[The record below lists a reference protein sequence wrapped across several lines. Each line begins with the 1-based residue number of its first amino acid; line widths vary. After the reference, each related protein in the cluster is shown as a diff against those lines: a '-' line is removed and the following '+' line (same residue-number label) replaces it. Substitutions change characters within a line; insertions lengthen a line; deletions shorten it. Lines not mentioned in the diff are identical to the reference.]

1 MNVVTVSAYLP
12 HPANSGGRI
21 RTLNLLTR
29 LARRHSITFIANR
42 CKDHSESL
50 AARAFLKDHGMDV
63 VEVEQAAVAPKKG
76 PAFYLRLAAN
86 LASKVP
92 YSVASH
98 ISPAM
103 ETAVR
108 SLASRQSVDLW
119 QAEWAASIEAFKSI
133 PGARKI
139 VMAPN
144 VETLIWERYAVTEP
158 NPLKRWYINQQARK
172 FERYERQTFAAAER
186 VVTVTLDDAA
196 LVRERFG
203 MSRVD
208 VVDNGIDR
216 AYFESVKPE
225 RDPRKILFLG
235 SLDWRPNLDAISLL
249 LDEIFPKVLAEV
261 PEATLAIVGRGPS
274 ESLRKRIEATPSARL
289 HADVADVRP
298 YLAESGSMV
307 VPLRIGGGSRLKI
320 LEALATGLPVIST
333 KVGAEGLELRDGIE
347 IEIADTPEAIA
358 QGLVRS
364 IREPRRAAEIAA
376 KGRALVLE
384 RYDWD
389 HLAEVLERSWERC
402 LN

>member
-1 MNVVTVSAYLP
+1 MNVVTVSSYLP

-29 LARRHSITFIANR
+29 LARRHTITFIANR
-42 CKDHSESL
+42 CANPAESR
-50 AARAFLKDHGMDV
+50 AARSFLKAHGMEV
-63 VEVEQAAVAPKKG
+63 VEVEQAAIPPKKG

-98 ISPAM
+98 TSPAI
-103 ETAVR
+103 EVAVR
-108 SLASRQSVDLW
+108 AFASRQSVDLW
-119 QAEWAASIEAFKSI
+119 QAEWAASVEAFRSI
-133 PGARKI
+133 AGARKI

-144 VETLIWERYAVTEP
+144 VETLIWERYAVNET

-172 FERYERQTFAAAER
+172 FERFERRTFAAAER
-186 VVTVTLDDAA
+186 VVTVTHDDAA
-196 LVRERFG
+196 LVRDRFG

-216 AYFESVKPE
+216 AYFEGVKPD

-249 LDEIFPKVLAEV
+249 LDDIFPKVLAEV
-261 PEATLAIVGRGPS
+261 PEATLDIVGRGPS

-298 YLAESGSMV
+298 YLATNGAMV

-333 KVGAEGLELRDGIE
+333 TVGAEGLELRDGVE

-358 QGLVRS
+358 QGLIRA
-364 IREPRRAAEIAA
+364 IREPRRAAGIAA
-376 KGRALVLE
+376 KGRALVLD

-389 HLAEVLERSWERC
+389 HLAEALERSWERC
-402 LN
+402 LT

>member
-12 HPANSGGRI
+12 YPANSGGRI

-29 LARRHSITFIANR
+29 LARRHTITFVANR
-42 CKDHSESL
+42 CSDPSESL
-50 AARAFLKDHGMDV
+50 AARAFLKDHGMNV

-76 PAFYLRLAAN
+76 PSFYLRLAAN

-108 SLASRQSVDLW
+108 SLASRKSVDLW

-144 VETLIWERYAVTEP
+144 VETLIWERYAVNEP
-158 NPLKRWYINQQARK
+158 NPLKRWYIHQQASK
-172 FERYERQTFAAAER
+172 FEQYERQTFAAAER
-186 VVTVTLDDAA
+186 VVTVTHDDAA

-216 AYFESVKPE
+216 AYFESVKPA

-235 SLDWRPNLDAISLL
+235 SLDWRPNLDAIGLL
-249 LDEIFPKVLAEV
+249 LDDIFPKVLEAV
-261 PEATLAIVGRGPS
+261 PDATLDIVGRGPS
-274 ESLRKRIEATPSARL
+274 ESLRKRIQATPSALL
-289 HADVADVRP
+289 HADVADIRP

-333 KVGAEGLELRDGIE
+333 TVGAEGLELRDGHE

-364 IREPRRAAEIAA
+364 IREPQRAAEIAA
-376 KGRALVLE
+376 KGRALVLD

-389 HLAEVLERSWERC
+389 HLADALERSWERC